1 MIVSY
6 CVNPSCPEPENHP
19 NLKQCRAC
27 GSDLI
32 LHNRYR
38 ALRKIGKGGFG
49 STFLGMD
56 LRLPG
61 NPYCVIKQL
70 RPNAEDPDTFSMALD
85 LFEREAKTLGK
96 IDHPQIPRL
105 LDYFEDQKKFY
116 LVQTLAKGITLQK
129 EVQKYG
135 VLSENAT
142 KRFLVEMLPILKY
155 IHSIKM
161 IHRDIKPANIIR
173 REQDKKLVLIDFGA
187 VKDQVNTQLA
197 ASNYGQ
203 TAFTQFAVGTMG
215 FAPPEQLAMRPVYSS
230 DIYALGS
237 TCLYLL
243 TGKAPKDL
251 LCDEVTGELL
261 WEQEVKVSAN
271 FAKIL
276 GKMLEVDLRNRYR
289 MVDEVINDLDMMP
302 YDIELQQ
309 GLISSPKKFESKP
322 KEAQESEDNVDS
334 ENRSSTSASRLA
346 EAIRARKARQ
356 GKSKSLSPTKIT
368 PETLLSS
375 YAMGRDDFS
384 NQCFNG
390 FNLSGANLPR
400 VNFNHGKFIKTNF
413 EDANLE
419 SANFYHADFSRAAL
433 GRANLRK
440 AHLLKAELQ
449 YADLRNADLT
459 GANLDGANLY
469 KANLCGANLTDAHV
483 DEFQLQEA
491 ETNWATIFPDGKK
504 RLW

>member
-19 NLKQCRAC
+19 NLKQCKAC
-27 GSDLI
+27 GSYLVLND
-32 LHNRYR
+32 RYR

-49 STFLGMD
+49 STFLGID

-70 RPNAEDPDTFSMALD
+70 RPNAEDPDTFNMALD

-129 EVQKYG
+129 EIQRHG
-135 VLSENAT
+135 VFSENAT
-142 KRFLVEMLPILKY
+142 KRFLVEILPVLKY
-155 IHSIKM
+155 IHSLKM

-173 REQDKKLVLIDFGA
+173 REQDGKLVLIDFGA

-197 ASNYGQ
+197 ASNYGN

-237 TCLYLL
+237 TCLFLL

-251 LCDEVTGELL
+251 SCDEVTGELL
-261 WEQEVKVSAN
+261 WEQEVKVSPN

-276 GKMLEVDLRNRYR
+276 GQMLEVDLRNRYR

-309 GLISSPKKFESKP
+309 GLFTNPKKVEGKP
-322 KEAQESEDNVDS
+322 KEHDHDHGDS
-334 ENRSSTSASRLA
+334 ESRSTSASRLA
-346 EAIRARKARQ
+346 MAIRARKARQ
-356 GKSKSLSPTKIT
+356 GKVKSVLPTKIS

-375 YAMGRDDFS
+375 FAMGRDDFS
-384 NQCFNG
+384 NECFNG
-390 FNLSGANLPR
+390 FNLNGASLPR
-400 VNFNHGKFIKTNF
+400 VNFNHAKFIKTNL
-413 EDANLE
+413 EEANLE
-419 SANFYHADFSRAAL
+419 GSNFYHADFSRARLA
-433 GRANLRK
+433 GVNLRK

-449 YADLRNADLT
+449 YADLRNANLA
-459 GANLDGANLY
+459 GANLEGANLY
-469 KANLCGANLTDAHV
+469 KANLCGANLTDASL
-483 DEFQLQEA
+483 DEMQLQGA
-491 ETNWATIFPDGKK
+491 ETNWATVFPDGKK